1 MYKSHPEVFVNCLL
15 PNPPDY
21 AKIGGHWDMLL
32 PKIDHIK
39 EGLVRFFCLVPYDLI
54 TLEVWERVMS
64 HWMEAINKEARREEL
79 PELKGVFSKIFDPDM
94 SPLGF
99 DAREMYRFI
108 SRRFSRT
115 MAEVQQQALQWLQ
128 QLCLLNIHIPME
140 ILFQMFND
148 GVDTLHKDGADLDP
162 KGQGGGGGA
171 WLAMPDQHTA
181 R

>member
-1 MYKSHPEVFVNCLL
+1 MYKSHPDVFVSCML

-21 AKIGGHWDMLL
+21 AKIGGHWDQLL

-39 EGLVRFFCLVPYDLI
+39 EGLVRFFCLVPYDLV
-54 TLEVWERVMS
+54 TLEVWEKVMS
-64 HWMEAINKEARREEL
+64 HWMEAINKEAKREEL

-99 DAREMYRFI
+99 DAKEMYQFI
-108 SRRFSRT
+108 SQRFKRT

-128 QLCLLNIHIPME
+128 QLCLMNIQIPLE

-162 KGQGGGGGA
+162 KG
-171 WLAMPDQHTA
+171 WLVGRHLSII
-181 R
+181 